1 MNDDKPAM
9 DSRGEFPG
17 FVRGLPEADIPVE
30 GLRGW
35 LLQGENGQVLFLS
48 AEADVLL
55 PEHSHGDQWGFVV
68 EGRIDLNIGGRER
81 TLLRGDSYFI
91 PGGTPHGGKIHTG
104 SRAVDYFSDND
115 RYLPREGGG

>member
-1 MNDDKPAM
+1 MNNDDNPAT
-9 DSRGEFPG
+9 DSRGEFPE

-35 LLQGENGQVLFLS
+35 LLQGKSGQVLFLS
-48 AEADVLL
+48 AEAEVIL

-81 TLLRGDSYFI
+81 TLVRGDSYFI
-91 PGGTPHGGKIHTG
+91 PDGTPHGGRIYTG
-104 SRAVDYFSDND
+104 FRAVDYFADSD
-115 RYLPREGGG
+115 RYRSR